1 MAKKP
6 KKRFSARLSEDAIEH
21 IKRIATQFECSQ
33 GEAVEKAV
41 ATIPISRK
49 PEKGGGK

>member
-6 KKRFSARLSEDAIEH
+6 KKRFSARLSEDAIQH
-21 IKRIATQFECSQ
+21 IKRIAAQFECSQ

-41 ATIPISRK
+41 ALIMVSPK
-49 PEKGGGK
+49 LVKGGGK